1 MAKNGHFCHFSYFWS
16 FPNPINIG
24 QIRRLNSRTG
34 KNGPSKTPKPDF
46 DPPKRPL
53 RVKNAKN
60 VLLIP
65 PYKHFWYIFKTKN
78 AFVRNFHEISENSRV
93 EIRKKCPLRILALF
107 VTKNGKN
114 TKTQNILNHISG
126 HFLSHM
132 IFPKSE
138 KNFRKS
144 FHFFLKFHLS
154 EKFEVTSNYG
164 QQSYVT

>member
-1 MAKNGHFCHFSYFWS
+1 MAKSGHFCCFSYFWL
-16 FPNPINIG
+16 FPNPNNIG
-24 QIRRLNSRTG
+24 QIRRLNSSTG
-34 KNGPSKTPKPDF
+34 KNGPSKTPKPDLTLQN
-46 DPPKRPL
+46 DPL

-78 AFVRNFHEISENSRV
+78 AFVQNFHEISENSRV
-93 EIRKKCPLRILALF
+93 EIRKKWPLRILALF

-114 TKTQNILNHISG
+114 TKAQNILNNISG

-138 KNFRKS
+138 KNFAKS
-144 FHFFLKFHLS
+144 FSLFS
-154 EKFEVTSNYG
+154 
-164 QQSYVT
+164 